1 MKVPALA
8 ASLLRVLP
16 ALATPVTKATSPANP
31 PGIEGVYDFS
41 LAVAHQE
48 QNHVRFEYSY
58 DPDKESSKQ
67 AERSD
72 DGAVLVPRAQVN
84 WPGVGERVTVAL
96 EIAKITIIRIAANN
110 LKVVIDNLTQEG
122 INVLVE
128 WALGDI
134 MDQVPAGATASVSQN
149 VHQGT
154 SQFLDVTA
162 YRQ

>member
-1 MKVPALA
+1 MKVLALA
-8 ASLLRVLP
+8 ASLLMVLP
-16 ALATPVTKATSPANP
+16 ALATPVTKAISPANP
-31 PGIEGVYDFS
+31 PGIEGVHDFS
-41 LAVAHQE
+41 LEVAHQE

-58 DPDKESSKQ
+58 EPDRKSSKQ

>member
-1 MKVPALA
+1 MKVFALA
-8 ASLLRVLP
+8 AFLLRVLP

-31 PGIEGVYDFS
+31 PGIEGVDGFS

-58 DPDKESSKQ
+58 EPDKESFKQ

-72 DGAVLVPRAQVN
+72 DGAVLVPRAQVH

-162 YRQ
+162 HRQ

>member
-1 MKVPALA
+1 MKVLALA
-8 ASLLRVLP
+8 ASLLWVLP
-16 ALATPVTKATSPANP
+16 ALATPVTNTTSPANP
-31 PGIEGVYDFS
+31 PGSEGVHDFS

-58 DPDKESSKQ
+58 EPGKESSKQ

-110 LKVVIDNLTQEG
+110 LKVIIDNLTRGG
-122 INVLVE
+122 INVYVE

-134 MDQVPAGATASVSQN
+134 TDQVPAGATTSISQN

-154 SQFLDVTA
+154 SQFLDITA

>member
-1 MKVPALA
+1 MKVLALA
-8 ASLLRVLP
+8 TSLLWVLP
-16 ALATPVTKATSPANP
+16 ALATPVTKDTSPANP
-31 PGIEGVYDFS
+31 PGSEGVHDFS

-58 DPDKESSKQ
+58 EPDKESSKQ

-72 DGAVLVPRAQVN
+72 NGAVLVPRAQVN

-96 EIAKITIIRIAANN
+96 EIAKITIIRVAANN
-110 LKVVIDNLTQEG
+110 LKVVIDNLTQGG